1 MCKEKEMDN
10 TAKFSGKAES
20 YQSARP
26 GYPKQLAARL
36 AELGM
41 KGADA
46 ADVGAGTGIFSRFLR
61 EELGC
66 SVWAVEPNGD
76 MRRKAEQ
83 LLGNTPGIFLRE
95 GTAEAT
101 GLPSGSVSLVTAAQ
115 AFHWFSPQGFRRECL
130 RILRPEHP
138 QRKALRQCRAAG
150 QAVHARQIR
159 SAQLPAGHACGQS
172 GHICFLAR
180 KILRPAGLQKRRQ
193 LLHRRCPAHAQ
204 TVIVEIPQQQRT
216 KRAVRS
222 TCAEDLHR
230 FRFKAVIFKV
240 ALHKYIVFR
249 FGRDICLYLGP
260 VLLRQFFHSFPL
272 LLYIVFRA
280 RRSPSPAA
288 CRPFLLRNKSPLNGH
303 SGPPG
308 PRP

>member
-1 MCKEKEMDN
+1 MDN

-76 MRRKAEQ
+76 MGRKAEQ

-130 RILRPEHP
+130 RILRP
-138 QRKALRQCRAAG
+138 G
-150 QAVHARQIR
+150 GMAVLVWNSRVEEAE
-159 SAQLPAGHACGQS
+159 SV
-172 GHICFLAR
+172 
-180 KILRPAGLQKRRQ
+180 KRNGEIF
-193 LLHRRCPAHAQ
+193 RRFCPAFRGFSGGNWEEKQAAME
-204 TVIVEIPQQQRT
+204 VFFGGKPACIRIPHNLYYTKEKFIQRSLSSSYSIGPGDEGY
-216 KRAVRS
+216 AAYLAALEGLFDQY
-222 TCAEDLHR
+222 AEDGLLCVPNET
-230 FRFKAVIFKV
+230 KA
-240 ALHKYIVFR
+240 YW
-249 FGRDICLYLGP
+249 GRLE
-260 VLLRQFFHSFPL
+260 S
-272 LLYIVFRA
+272 
-280 RRSPSPAA
+280 
-288 CRPFLLRNKSPLNGH
+288 
-303 SGPPG
+303 
-308 PRP
+308 